1 VPTQYGGLSRAGDL
15 ENGGPPK
22 PASEFTIKGGEKV
35 FLEIDGIEVR
45 TTSICPLLIL
55 SCIILLR
62 VASHCVVCLQT
73 KLHA

>member
-1 VPTQYGGLSRAGDL
+1 VPVQYGGLSRASDL

-45 TTSICPLLIL
+45 TTSIYPLLIL